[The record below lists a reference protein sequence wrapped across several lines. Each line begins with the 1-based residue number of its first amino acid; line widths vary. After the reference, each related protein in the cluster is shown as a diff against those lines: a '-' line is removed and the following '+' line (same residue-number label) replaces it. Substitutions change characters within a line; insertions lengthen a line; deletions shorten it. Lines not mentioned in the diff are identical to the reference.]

1 MDRIYN
7 SNVKSTS
14 KMKLDFSAP
23 ASFSII
29 NLHLHLMGY
38 RSMQSHGD
46 DADFFALLKTK
57 AALRNEWIDWV
68 KENSC
73 MISNY
78 TILWGMQY
86 HECNDI

>member
-1 MDRIYN
+1 
-7 SNVKSTS
+7 
-14 KMKLDFSAP
+14 
-23 ASFSII
+23 
-29 NLHLHLMGY
+29 
-38 RSMQSHGD
+38 MQSHGD

-78 TILWGMQY
+78 KILWGMQY